1 MPTSLS
7 FCHLILS
14 GEKEDKLKNKF
25 LERCLTSLSIV
36 EKMHLNC
43 ISMAIIAV
51 SLSARKSGLETKANF
66 PFKSKADWLHLF
78 ALHGICEHNSRKVT
92 IRWEI

>member
-51 SLSARKSGLETKANF
+51 SLSDRKSGLETKANF
-66 PFKSKADWLHLF
+66 PFKSKAD
-78 ALHGICEHNSRKVT
+78 
-92 IRWEI
+92 